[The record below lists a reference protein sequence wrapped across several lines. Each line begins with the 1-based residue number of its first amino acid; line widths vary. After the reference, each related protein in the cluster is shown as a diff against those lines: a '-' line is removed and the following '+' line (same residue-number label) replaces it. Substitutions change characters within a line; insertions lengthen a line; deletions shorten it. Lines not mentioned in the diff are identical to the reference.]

1 MIFLMSKCPNSRE
14 PNERAWR
21 DQNPRPSESKS
32 RRAPEFSST
41 ILKRLSN
48 LLI

>member
-1 MIFLMSKCPNSRE
+1 MSKCPNSRK

-21 DQNPRPSESKS
+21 DQNSRPSESKS
-32 RRAPEFSST
+32 RCAPAFSST
-41 ILKRLSN
+41 IPERLSN